1 MWETETEGMPTEMEV
16 ASLFDDGLKKS
27 FNYPEQSTNI
37 LQQIEVVAQ
46 RDSADTYAYPRYMCT
61 CSPPFIDLYV
71 LGKISR
77 YPVEIYRYLLMH

>member
-1 MWETETEGMPTEMEV
+1 MEV
-16 ASLFDDGLKKS
+16 ASLFDDGLQKS
-27 FNYPEQSTNI
+27 FNYPEQPTNI

-46 RDSADTYAYPRYMCT
+46 RDSADTYAYPRYML
-61 CSPPFIDLYV
+61 PPFLDLYV